1 MAALIGTLFAAS
13 FLDCLNPTAI
23 AQQLLLQASLEKK
36 RKIWFFIA
44 GMFLTNLALGLVVYY
59 GAAEPLLRL
68 WRRISDS
75 RPALA
80 ASLLLAFGIL
90 CLTAGGLLSLRVLRS
105 RRRKGE
111 GTEDKEGAKLPRR
124 ELSCPVL
131 FGLGVAFT
139 GAELTSALPYFGF
152 LGAMA
157 AESPHAAVVVLLTAV
172 YSLVYILPLI
182 LLCFAYN
189 ALGKTRAIAGLER
202 VMGKVSA
209 WILPAVFVLFGVFSV
224 VKGISGLL

>member
-68 WRRISDS
+68 WRHISDS

-80 ASLLLAFGIL
+80 ASLLLAIGVL

-111 GTEDKEGAKLPRR
+111 ETEDKEGGETPPQGAFLPRAVR
-124 ELSCPVL
+124 PWRRLYGRGTDQRPALFRL
-131 FGLGVAFT
+131 FGGDGGGVPAR
-139 GAELTSALPYFGF
+139 GGRRPAHGGVQSGVHPAPH
-152 LGAMA
+152 
-157 AESPHAAVVVLLTAV
+157 SPL
-172 YSLVYILPLI
+172 
-182 LLCFAYN
+182 F
-189 ALGKTRAIAGLER
+189 R
-202 VMGKVSA
+202 V
-209 WILPAVFVLFGVFSV
+209 
-224 VKGISGLL
+224 